1 MVIVT
6 RGDYIWV
13 EPVSSYEFDVAIGAK
28 VTNTEGRK
36 IQIKDDDGK
45 EQWLSPEKIR
55 IKAMHATS
63 VQGVEDMISLGDLHE
78 AGILRNLLIR
88 YNDNLIYTYTGS
100 ILVAVN
106 PYQVLPIYT
115 AQQIKLYKDRKIGE
129 LPPHIFAIGDN
140 SYTHMRRFGQD
151 QCIVISGE
159 SGAGKTESTKLI
171 LQYLAAISG
180 KHSWIE
186 QQILEANPILEAFGN
201 AKTIR
206 NDNSSRFGKYV
217 DIHFSHSGV
226 IEGAKIEQYLLEKSR
241 IVAQSTDE
249 RNYHVFYCMLAGL
262 SSEDKRKLEL
272 EDASHYKYLT
282 GGGSIICEG
291 RDDAA
296 EFADIRSAMKVLL
309 FSDQEIWDI
318 LKLLAA
324 LLHTG
329 NIRYKASVIDNL
341 DATEIPEHSDV
352 QRVANI
358 LGVGKQPLI
367 DALTRRTIFA
377 SGESVVSTLSREQA
391 VDVRDALSKGIYGR
405 LFVYIVNKINKAI
418 YKPKSTSCNA
428 IGVLDI
434 FGFENFKT
442 NSFEQFC
449 INFANENLQQF
460 FVQHIFKLEQEEY
473 NLEAINWRHIEFV
486 DNQDALDLIAV
497 KQLNIM
503 ALIDEESR
511 FPKGTDQTMLAK
523 LHKQHGS
530 HRHYLKPKSDIN
542 TSFGLSHFAGV
553 VFYDTRGFLEKN
565 RDTLSADLLQ
575 LIHISSNPFL
585 QLLFADDIGMGAE
598 TRKRTPTLSTQFKK
612 SLDLLMKTLSN
623 CQPFFIRCIKPNEF
637 KKPMLFDRALC
648 CRQLRYSGMMET
660 IRIRRAGYP
669 IRHSFH
675 EFIERYRFLIPG
687 VPPAHKAD
695 CKAATARICQAV
707 LGRSDYQLGK
717 TKVFLKDAHD
727 LFLEQER
734 DRVLTRYI
742 VVLQKNIKS
751 WVHRRR
757 FLRLK
762 AATRVIQQY
771 WRAHAQRRRYLEMRV
786 GYMRLQALIRS
797 RVLAHR
803 FRHLRGHIVS
813 LQARCRGYL
822 VRREAKRR
830 IWAAVKLQ
838 SHVRKMIAQRQ
849 FHRTRHERRN
859 QIEALQKKR
868 QEERE
873 LAQQGNKRA
882 KEIAEM
888 HYRERLVELERR
900 EMIIDE
906 EKRKKAEN
914 QRSRI
919 ESAARKQEEPV
930 DDGKLVEAM
939 FDFLPDQSSDQQST
953 GRGAANA
960 VFMDLPTANTDDS
973 LPTDDEVMP
982 PIQPANDID
991 LSEFKFQKFA
1001 ATYFQGNSTHLYSR
1015 KPLKQ
1020 SLLPLETQGDQLAA
1034 QALWITILRFCCD
1047 YPEPRY
1053 HTMVRD
1059 TASVMSKVTATLGRN
1074 FIRSKEYQE
1083 AQQMHNQTNGVENG
1097 KPESPTARSIRHK
1110 LVSLTLKR
1118 KNKLGEDVRRRLQQ
1132 DDEQA
1137 ADSYQSWLESRP
1149 TSNLEKLHF
1158 IIGHGILR
1166 AELRDE
1172 IYCQI
1177 CKQLTTNPS
1186 KSSHARGWILLS
1198 LCVGCFAPSDK
1209 FVNYL
1214 RAFIREGP
1222 PGYAPY
1228 CEARLQR
1235 TFHNGTRNQ
1244 PPSWLELQATK
1255 SKKPIMLPITFMDGN
1270 TKTLLADSATT
1281 ARELCNQLADKISL
1295 KDQFGFSLYIALFD
1309 KVSSLGSGGDHVMDA
1324 VSQCEQYA
1332 KEQGAQERN
1341 APWRLFFRKEIF
1353 APWHDPAADA
1363 VATDLIYQQVVR
1375 GVKFGEYRCDK
1386 EEDLAMIAAQQ
1397 ILVQFG
1403 PNETLQQD
1411 QLFQLLPGYIPDYCL
1426 TASDKAL
1433 SRWATLVSQAY
1444 KKSYYLKEKVPI
1456 MRVKEDIVSYAKFK
1470 WPLLFS
1476 RFYEAYRNSGPNLPK
1491 NDVIIAVNWTG
1502 VYVVDDQEQVLLELS
1517 FPEITSTA
1525 SQKSAQVFTQT
1536 FSLSTVRGEEFTFQS
1551 PNAEDIRDLVVF
1563 FLEGLKKRSKYV
1575 LALQDYK
1582 APGEGSS
1589 FLSFAKGDLIL
1600 LEDGSTGE
1608 TVLNSGW
1615 CVGRS
1620 ENSGMKGDF
1629 PAQSV
1634 YVLPCLSRPPQ
1645 HILSLFSVEGVEPR
1659 TFPAQQT
1666 SFNGE
1671 TIEKPHTLA
1680 QYAVEHFR
1688 APAKRSISKAALALT
1703 AARGGSLGLGDD
1715 LWRHTRDPIKQPLLR
1730 KLVGKEELAEEAC
1743 FAFSSILKYM
1753 GDWPSRRARN
1763 SSELTDNMYDGPLKH
1778 EILRDEIYCQLMRQL
1793 TDNRHR
1799 LSEERGWE
1807 LMWLATGL
1815 FACSQRLLKE
1825 LTLFLRTRRHPIAQ
1839 DSLQRL
1845 QKTLR
1850 NGQRKYPPHQ
1860 VEVEAIQHKTTQI
1873 FHKVYF
1879 PDDTDEAFEVDSS
1892 TRAKDF
1898 CTNIANRLNLLSAEG
1913 FSLFVKIAD
1922 KVISVPE
1929 ADFFFDFV
1937 RHLTDWIKKARPARD
1952 AGGVPQFTY
1961 QVFFMKKLW
1970 TNTVPGKDRNAD
1982 LIFHFHQELPKL
1994 LRGYHKCTK
2003 EEAARLAALV
2013 YRVRFGESKQEL
2025 QAIPQMMRELVPAD
2039 LLKVQNA
2046 ADWKRS
2052 IVAAYNQDAGLSPE
2066 DAKVAF
2072 LKIIYRWPTFGS
2084 AFFEVKQT
2092 TEPNYPENLLIAI
2105 NKHGVGLIHPQT
2117 KEILVTHPFTRIS
2130 NWSSGNTYFHM
2141 TIGNLVR
2148 GSKLLCETALG
2159 YKMDDLLTSYISL
2172 MLANMNKQKTGSS
2185 VRVK

>member
-6 RGDYIWV
+6 RGDYIWI
-13 EPVSSYEFDVAIGAK
+13 EPISGREFDVAIGAR
-28 VTNTEGRK
+28 VISAEGKR
-36 IQIKDDDGK
+36 ILIKDDDGK
-45 EQWLSPEKIR
+45 EVWLTPERK

-88 YNDNLIYTYTGS
+88 YNENLIYTYTGS

-106 PYQVLPIYT
+106 PYQILPIYT
-115 AQQIKLYKDRKIGE
+115 AEQIKLYKDKKIGE

-140 SYTHMRRFGQD
+140 CYTHMKRFGQD

-206 NDNSSRFGKYV
+206 NDNSSRFGKYI
-217 DIHFSHSGV
+217 DIHFNASGV

-241 IVAQSTDE
+241 IVSQSRDE
-249 RNYHVFYCMLAGL
+249 RNYHIFYCMLAGL
-262 SSEDKRKLEL
+262 AKEDKNKLEL
-272 EDASHYKYLT
+272 GDASHYKYLI
-282 GGGSIICEG
+282 GGGGITCEG

-309 FSDQEIWDI
+309 FSDQEIWEI
-318 LKLLAA
+318 LTLLAA

-329 NIRYKASVIDNL
+329 NINYKAAIIDNL
-341 DATEIPEHSDV
+341 DATEIPDHSIV
-352 QRVANI
+352 SRVAGL
-358 LGVGKQPLI
+358 LGVPKQPLI
-367 DALTRRTIFA
+367 DALTRKTLFA
-377 SGESVVSTLSREQA
+377 HGETVVSTLSRDQS
-391 VDVRDALSKGIYGR
+391 VDVRDAFVKGIYGR
-405 LFVYIVNKINKAI
+405 LFVYIVNKINNAI
-418 YKPKSTSCNA
+418 YKPKSAARNC

-434 FGFENFKT
+434 FGFENFDT

-473 NLEAINWRHIEFV
+473 NLENINWQHLEFV
-486 DNQDALDLIAV
+486 DNQDALDLIAI

-503 ALIDEESR
+503 ALIDEESK

-523 LHKQHGS
+523 LHKTHGS
-530 HRHYLKPKSDIN
+530 HRNYLKPKSDIN
-542 TSFGLSHFAGV
+542 TSFGLNHFAGI

-565 RDTLSADLLQ
+565 RDTFNADLLQ
-575 LIHISSNPFL
+575 LIHISNNKFL
-585 QLLFADDIGMGAE
+585 RLLFAEDIGMGAE
-598 TRKRTPTLSTQFKK
+598 TRKRAPTLSTQFKK
-612 SLDLLMKTLSN
+612 SLDCLMKTLSN
-623 CQPFFIRCIKPNEF
+623 CQPFFIRCIKPNEI
-637 KKPMLFDRALC
+637 KKPMMFDRGLC
-648 CRQLRYSGMMET
+648 VRQLRYSGMMET

-669 IRHSFH
+669 IRHSFKD
-675 EFIERYRFLIPG
+675 FVERYRFLIPG
-687 VPPAHKAD
+687 VPPAHKTE
-695 CKAATARICQAV
+695 CRSATGRICQAV
-707 LGRSDYQLGK
+707 LGKSDYQLGS

-727 LFLEQER
+727 LYLEQER
-734 DRVLTRYI
+734 DRVLTRNI
-742 VVLQKNIKS
+742 VVLQKSIRG
-751 WVHRRR
+751 WVYRRR
-757 FLRLK
+757 YQRMK
-762 AATRVIQQY
+762 AAAMVIQKY
-771 WRAHAQRRRYLEMRV
+771 WQGWAQRRRYLRMRV

-797 RVLAHR
+797 RVLSHR
-803 FRHLRGHIVS
+803 FRHLRGHIVA
-813 LQARCRGYL
+813 LQARARGKL
-822 VRREAKRR
+822 VREMFAKKM
-830 IWAAVKLQ
+830 WAIVKIQ
-838 SHVRKMIAQRQ
+838 SHVRRIIAQRRYAKIKLEYRQ
-849 FHRTRHERRN
+849 HF
-859 QIEALQKKR
+859 EALKMKKI
-868 QEERE
+868 EEKE
-873 LAQQGNKRA
+873 LKDAGNKRA
-882 KEIAEM
+882 KEIAER
-888 HYRERLVELERR
+888 HYRDRMEELERR
-900 EMIIDE
+900 EHEQEIEERRRMEIKKNIIIDAA
-906 EKRKKAEN
+906 KK
-914 QRSRI
+914 QD
-919 ESAARKQEEPV
+919 EPV
-930 DDGKLVEAM
+930 DDSKLVEAM
-939 FDFLPDQSSDQQST
+939 FDFLPDSSSEAPLPARET
-953 GRGAANA
+953 S
-960 VFMDLPTANTDDS
+960 VFKDLPTAKADQQEVINQIQMATE
-973 LPTDDEVMP
+973 DEE
-982 PIQPANDID
+982 D

-1001 ATYFQGNSTHLYSR
+1001 ATYFQGNVTHQYSR
-1015 KPLKQ
+1015 KPLKHP
-1020 SLLPLETQGDQLAA
+1020 LLPLHTQGDQLAA
-1034 QALWITILRFCCD
+1034 QALWITILRFTGD
-1047 YPEPRY
+1047 LPEPRY
-1053 HTMVRD
+1053 HTMDRD
-1059 TASVMSKVTATLGRN
+1059 NVSVMSKVTATLGRN
-1074 FIRSKEYQE
+1074 FIRSKEFQE
-1083 AQQMHNQTNGVENG
+1083 AQLMGMDPDTILKQ
-1097 KPESPTARSIRHK
+1097 KPRSIRHK

-1118 KNKLGEDVRRRLQQ
+1118 KNKLGEDVRRRLQ
-1132 DDEQA
+1132 DEEYT
-1137 ADSYQSWLESRP
+1137 ADSYQSWLEARP

-1177 CKQLTTNPS
+1177 CKQLTNNPS

-1198 LCVGCFAPSDK
+1198 LCVGCFAPSEK
-1209 FVNYL
+1209 FVSYL

-1228 CEARLQR
+1228 CEDRLKR
-1235 TFHNGTRNQ
+1235 TFNNGTRNQ

-1281 ARELCNQLADKISL
+1281 ARELCNQLSDKIAL

-1324 VSQCEQYA
+1324 ISQCEQYA

-1353 APWHDPAADA
+1353 APWHDPTEDQ
-1363 VATDLIYQQVVR
+1363 VATNLIYQQVVR

-1397 ILVQFG
+1397 YYIEYSSDMNMERLLG
-1403 PNETLQQD
+1403 
-1411 QLFQLLPGYIPDYCL
+1411 LLPSYIPDYCL
-1426 TASDKAL
+1426 TNGDK
-1433 SRWATLVSQAY
+1433 SIDRWASLILQAF
-1444 KKSYYLKEKVPI
+1444 KKSYYVKDLVLTL
-1456 MRVKEDIVSYAKFK
+1456 RVKEDIVSYAKFK

-1517 FPEITSTA
+1517 FPEITTVS
-1525 SQKSAQVFTQT
+1525 SQKTNKVFTQT
-1536 FSLSTVRGEEFTFQS
+1536 FTLSTVRGEEFTFQS
-1551 PNAEDIRDLVVF
+1551 PNAEDIRDLVVY
-1563 FLEGLKKRSKYV
+1563 FLEGLKKRSSYV
-1575 LALQDYK
+1575 IALQDYK
-1582 APGEGSS
+1582 SPGEGSS
-1589 FLSFAKGDLIL
+1589 FLTFQKGDLIT
-1600 LEDGSTGE
+1600 LEDDATGE
-1608 TVLNSGW
+1608 TVMNSGW
-1615 CVGRS
+1615 CVGRC
-1620 ENSGMKGDF
+1620 ERSGLKGDF
-1629 PAQSV
+1629 PAEAV
-1634 YVLPCLSRPPQ
+1634 YVLPALSQPPTD
-1645 HILSLFSVEGVEPR
+1645 ILALFNLEGAEHGR
-1659 TFPAQQT
+1659 KTNSQ
-1666 SFNGE
+1666 SINGTE
-1671 TIEKPHTLA
+1671 QREKPHTLME
-1680 QYAVEHFR
+1680 YAIDHFR
-1688 APAKRSISKAALALT
+1688 PPPKRTMSKTLT
-1703 AARGGSLGLGDD
+1703 LSAARRGGPEE
-1715 LWRHTRDPIKQPLLR
+1715 LWRHSREPLKQPLLR

-1743 FAFSSILKYM
+1743 YAFTAILKYC
-1753 GDWPSRRARN
+1753 GDLPAKRRLGN
-1763 SSELTDNMYDGPLKH
+1763 EYTDHIFDGPLKH

-1793 TDNRHR
+1793 TDNRNR

-1815 FACSQRLLKE
+1815 FACSQALFKE
-1825 LTLFLRTRRHPIAQ
+1825 LNTFLRTRRHPIAQ

-1845 QKTLR
+1845 QKTLK

-1898 CTNIANRLNLLSAEG
+1898 CANIAQRLNLRSCEG

-1937 RHLTDWIKKARPARD
+1937 RHLTDWIKKARPSRD
-1952 AGGVPQFTY
+1952 GATPQFTY

-2003 EEAARLAALV
+2003 EEAAKLAALV
-2013 YRVRFGESKQEL
+2013 YRVRFGENKQEL
-2025 QAIPQMMRELVPAD
+2025 QTIPQRIRD
-2039 LLKVQNA
+2039 LIPGDLIKLQST
-2046 ADWKRS
+2046 ADWKRLIIAS
-2052 IVAAYNQDAGLSPE
+2052 YNQDAGMNPE
-2066 DAKVAF
+2066 DAKITF

-2092 TEPNYPENLLIAI
+2092 TEPNYPELLLIAI
-2105 NKHGVGLIHPQT
+2105 NKHGVSLIHPQS
-2117 KEILVTHPFTRIS
+2117 KDILVTHPFTRIS

-2148 GSKLLCETALG
+2148 GSKLLCETSLG

-2172 MLANMNKQKTGSS
+2172 MLSNMNKQRSL
-2185 VRVK
+2185 RVK

>member
-6 RGDYIWV
+6 RGDYIWI
-13 EPVSSYEFDVAIGAK
+13 EPVSGREFDVAIGAR
-28 VTNTEGRK
+28 VVSAEGRR
-36 IQIKDDDGK
+36 IQVKDDDGK
-45 EQWLSPEKIR
+45 EVWLTPERR

-88 YNDNLIYTYTGS
+88 YNENLIYTYTGS

-106 PYQVLPIYT
+106 PYQILPIYT
-115 AQQIKLYKDRKIGE
+115 AEQIKLYKDRKIGE

-140 SYTHMRRFGQD
+140 SYSHMKRFRQD

-206 NDNSSRFGKYV
+206 NDNSSRFGKYI
-217 DIHFSHSGV
+217 DIHFNSGGV

-241 IVAQSTDE
+241 IVSQSKDE
-249 RNYHVFYCMLAGL
+249 RNYHIFYCILAGL
-262 SSEDKRKLEL
+262 SKEEKQKLEL
-272 EDASHYKYLT
+272 SDASHYKYLT
-282 GGGSIICEG
+282 GGGSITCEG

-309 FSDQEIWDI
+309 FSDQEIWEI

-324 LLHTG
+324 LLHIG
-329 NIRYKASVIDNL
+329 NIKYKAAIIDNL
-341 DATEIPEHSDV
+341 DATEIPDLSNV
-352 QRVANI
+352 TRVAN
-358 LGVGKQPLI
+358 LLAVPKQPLI
-367 DALTRRTIFA
+367 DALTRKTLFA
-377 SGESVVSTLSREQA
+377 SGETVVSTLSREQS
-391 VDVRDALSKGIYGR
+391 VDVRDAFVKGIYGR
-405 LFVYIVNKINKAI
+405 LFVLIVSKINNAI
-418 YKPKSTSCNA
+418 YRPKGVSRSA

-434 FGFENFKT
+434 FGFENFNV

-449 INFANENLQQF
+449 INYANENLQQF

-473 NLEAINWRHIEFV
+473 NLEHINWQHIEFV
-486 DNQDALDLIAV
+486 DNQDALDLIAI

-503 ALIDEESR
+503 SLIDEESK

-523 LHKQHGS
+523 LHKTHGS
-530 HRHYLKPKSDIN
+530 HRNYLKPKSDIN
-542 TSFGLSHFAGV
+542 TSFGLNHFAGV

-565 RDTLSADLLQ
+565 RDTFSADLLQ
-575 LIHISSNPFL
+575 LVTLSSNKFL
-585 QLLFADDIGMGAE
+585 KLLFAEDIGMGSE
-598 TRKRTPTLSTQFKK
+598 TRKRAPTLSTQFKK
-612 SLDLLMKTLSN
+612 SLDALMKTLSS
-623 CQPFFIRCIKPNEF
+623 CQPFFIRCIKPNEY
-637 KKPMLFDRALC
+637 KKPMMFDRGLC

-669 IRHSFH
+669 IRHTFK
-675 EFIERYRFLIPG
+675 EFVERYRFLIPG
-687 VPPAHKAD
+687 IPPAHKTE
-695 CKAATARICQAV
+695 CRSATAKICGAV
-707 LGRSDYQLGK
+707 LGRSDYQLGN

-734 DRVLTRYI
+734 DRVLTRNI
-742 VVLQKNIKS
+742 IVLQRSIRG
-751 WVHRRR
+751 WVYRRR
-757 FLRLK
+757 FLRMK
-762 AATRVIQQY
+762 AATMIIQKY
-771 WRAHAQRRRYLEMRV
+771 WMGWAQRRRYQRMRV
-786 GYMRLQALIRS
+786 GYMRLQALVRS
-797 RVLAHR
+797 RVLSHR
-803 FRHLRGHIVS
+803 FRHLRGHIVG
-813 LQARCRGYL
+813 LQARSRGYL
-822 VRREAKRR
+822 VRRMYAQKM
-830 IWAAVKLQ
+830 WAIVKIQ
-838 SHVRKMIAQRQ
+838 SHVRRIIAQRK
-849 FHRTRHERRN
+849 FNKLKFDYRT
-859 QIEALQKKR
+859 QLEALKLKKI
-868 QEERE
+868 EERE
-873 LAQQGNKRA
+873 LSQQGNKRA
-882 KEIAEM
+882 KEIAEKN
-888 HYRERLVELERR
+888 YRERMEELERKEHELEIEER
-900 EMIIDE
+900 RRMEVKKNIINDAA
-906 EKRKKAEN
+906 KK
-914 QRSRI
+914 QD
-919 ESAARKQEEPV
+919 EPV
-930 DDGKLVEAM
+930 DDSKLVEAM
-939 FDFLPDQSSDQQST
+939 FDFLPDSSSEAPLPARET
-953 GRGAANA
+953 S
-960 VFMDLPTANTDDS
+960 VFNDLPTDKQDPNELITAMQTQS
-973 LPTDDEVMP
+973 EDEE
-982 PIQPANDID
+982 D

-1001 ATYFQGNSTHLYSR
+1001 ATYFQGNITHQYSR
-1015 KPLKQ
+1015 KPLKHP
-1020 SLLPLETQGDQLAA
+1020 LLPLHTQGDQLAA
-1034 QALWITILRFCCD
+1034 QALWITILRFCGD
-1047 YPEPRY
+1047 LPEPRY
-1053 HTMVRD
+1053 HTMERD
-1059 TASVMSKVTATLGRN
+1059 NTSVMSKVTATLGRN
-1074 FIRSKEYQE
+1074 FIRSKEFQE
-1083 AQQMHNQTNGVENG
+1083 AQMMGMDPETFLKQ
-1097 KPESPTARSIRHK
+1097 KPRSIRHK

-1118 KNKLGEDVRRRLQQ
+1118 KNKLGEDVRRKLQE
-1132 DDEQA
+1132 DEYT
-1137 ADSYQSWLESRP
+1137 ADSYQSWLEARP

-1177 CKQLTTNPS
+1177 CKQLTNNPS

-1198 LCVGCFAPSDK
+1198 LCVGCFAPSEK
-1209 FVNYL
+1209 FVSYL

-1228 CEARLQR
+1228 CEDRLKR
-1235 TFHNGTRNQ
+1235 TFNNGTRNQ

-1281 ARELCNQLADKISL
+1281 ARELCNQLSDKIGL

-1324 VSQCEQYA
+1324 ISQCEQYA

-1353 APWHDPAADA
+1353 APWHDPTEDQ
-1363 VATDLIYQQVVR
+1363 VATNLIYQQVVR

-1397 ILVQFG
+1397 YFIEFATDL
-1403 PNETLQQD
+1403 NMERL
-1411 QLFQLLPGYIPDYCL
+1411 LNLLPNYIPDYCL
-1426 TASDKAL
+1426 TNAEKSID
-1433 SRWATLVSQAY
+1433 RWAALIVQAY
-1444 KKSYYLKEKVPI
+1444 KKSYYLKEKIPSLRI
-1456 MRVKEDIVSYAKFK
+1456 KEDVVGYAKFK

-1517 FPEITSTA
+1517 FPEITTVA
-1525 SQKSAQVFTQT
+1525 SHKTNKVFTQT
-1536 FSLSTVRGEEFTFQS
+1536 FTLSTVRGEEFTFQS
-1551 PNAEDIRDLVVF
+1551 PNAEDIRDLVVY
-1563 FLEGLKKRSKYV
+1563 FLEGLKKRSSFV
-1575 LALQDYK
+1575 IALQDYK

-1589 FLSFAKGDLIL
+1589 FLSFRKGDLIM
-1600 LEDGSTGE
+1600 LEEDSSGE
-1608 TVLNSGW
+1608 TVMNSGW
-1615 CVGRS
+1615 CVGRC
-1620 ENSGMKGDF
+1620 ERSGERGDF
-1629 PAQSV
+1629 PAETV
-1634 YVLPCLSRPPQ
+1634 YVLPTLTKP
-1645 HILSLFSVEGVEPR
+1645 HNDILALFSLEGADQGRRLNTQHMNGTEPR
-1659 TFPAQQT
+1659 
-1666 SFNGE
+1666 
-1671 TIEKPHTLA
+1671 EKPHTLA
-1680 QYAVEHFR
+1680 EYAIDHFR
-1688 APAKRSISKAALALT
+1688 LPPKRTMSKALT
-1703 AARGGSLGLGDD
+1703 LTSARRGLPDE
-1715 LWRHTRDPIKQPLLR
+1715 LWRHTREPMKQPLLR

-1743 FAFSSILKYM
+1743 FAFTAILKYC
-1753 GDWPSRRARN
+1753 GDLPAKRRASN
-1763 SSELTDNMYDGPLKH
+1763 EYTDQIFDGPLKH

-1793 TDNRHR
+1793 TDNRNR
-1799 LSEERGWE
+1799 MSEERGWE
-1807 LMWLATGL
+1807 LMWLSTGL
-1815 FACSQRLLKE
+1815 FACSQSLLKE
-1825 LTLFLRTRRHPIAQ
+1825 LTLFLRTRRHPISQ

-1898 CTNIANRLNLLSAEG
+1898 CANIAQRLTLRSCEG

-1929 ADFFFDFV
+1929 GDFFFDFV
-1937 RHLTDWIKKARPARD
+1937 RHLTDWIKKARPSRD
-1952 AGGVPQFTY
+1952 GATPQFTY

-1970 TNTVPGKDRNAD
+1970 TNTVPGKDRNSD

-2025 QAIPQMMRELVPAD
+2025 QAIPQMLRELVPAD
-2039 LLKVQNA
+2039 LLKIQSS
-2046 ADWKRS
+2046 ADWKRA
-2052 IVAAYNQDAGLSPE
+2052 IVASYNQDAGMSPE
-2066 DAKVAF
+2066 DAKITF
-2072 LKIIYRWPTFGS
+2072 LKVIYRWPTFGS

-2092 TEPNYPENLLIAI
+2092 TEPNYPEMLLIAI
-2105 NKHGVGLIHPQT
+2105 NKHGVSLIHPQT
-2117 KEILVTHPFTRIS
+2117 KDILVSHPFTRIS

-2148 GSKLLCETALG
+2148 GSKLLCETSLG

-2172 MLANMNKQKTGSS
+2172 MLTNMNKQRPAK
-2185 VRVK
+2185 

>member
-1 MVIVT
+1 MVLVT
-6 RGDYIWV
+6 RGDYIWI
-13 EPVSSYEFDVAIGAK
+13 EPITGQEFDVAIGAR
-28 VTNTEGRK
+28 VISAEGRR
-36 IQIKDDDGK
+36 IQVKDDDGV
-45 EQWLSPEKIR
+45 EQWLPPERR
-55 IKAMHATS
+55 IKAMHASS

-106 PYQVLPIYT
+106 PYQILPIYT
-115 AQQIKLYKDRKIGE
+115 ADQIKVYKERKIGE

-140 SYTHMRRFGQD
+140 AYANMKRFCQD

-201 AKTIR
+201 AKTVR
-206 NDNSSRFGKYV
+206 NDNSSRFGKYI
-217 DIHFSHSGV
+217 DIHFSRNGV

-241 IVAQSTDE
+241 IVSQNPEE
-249 RNYHVFYCMLAGL
+249 RNYHIFYCLLAGL
-262 SSEDKRKLEL
+262 SSEEKKKLEL
-272 EDASHYKYLT
+272 STAKDYRYLT
-282 GGGSIICEG
+282 GGGCVKCDG
-291 RDDAA
+291 RDDVA
-296 EFADIRSAMKVLL
+296 EFADIRSAMKVLC
-309 FSDQEIWDI
+309 FSDQEIWEI
-318 LKLLAA
+318 FKLLAA
-324 LLHTG
+324 LLHAG
-329 NIRYKASVIDNL
+329 NINYKAITVDNL
-341 DATEIPEHSDV
+341 DATEIPDQANV
-352 QRVANI
+352 KRVANLLELSVPAFI
-358 LGVGKQPLI
+358 N
-367 DALTRRTIFA
+367 ALTRKTFLA
-377 SGESVVSTLSREQA
+377 HGETVISTLSREQSI
-391 VDVRDALSKGIYGR
+391 DVRDAFVKGVYGR
-405 LFVYIVNKINKAI
+405 LFVLIVKKINNAI
-418 YKPKSTSCNA
+418 YKPKTTMRTA

-434 FGFENFKT
+434 FGFENFNQ

-449 INFANENLQQF
+449 INYANENLQQF

-473 NLEAINWRHIEFV
+473 NHEAINWQHIEFV
-486 DNQDALDLIAV
+486 DNQDALDLIAI

-503 ALIDEESR
+503 ALIDEESK
-511 FPKGTDQTMLAK
+511 FPRGTDQTMLAK
-523 LHKQHGS
+523 LHKTHGS
-530 HRHYLKPKSDIN
+530 HRNYLKPKSDIN
-542 TSFGLSHFAGV
+542 TSFGLNHFAGV

-565 RDTLSADLLQ
+565 RDTFSADILQ
-575 LIHISSNPFL
+575 LIATSSSKFL
-585 QLLFADDIGMGAE
+585 QLVFANDIGMGAE

-612 SLDLLMKTLSN
+612 SLDALMKTLST

-637 KKPMLFDRALC
+637 KKPMLFDRNLC

-669 IRHSFH
+669 IRHIFRD
-675 EFIERYRFLIPG
+675 FVERYRFLING
-687 VPPAHKAD
+687 VPPAHKTD
-695 CKAATARICQAV
+695 CRAQTARICAQV
-707 LGRSDYQLGK
+707 LGRTDYQLGN

-734 DRVLTRYI
+734 DRVLTRKI
-742 VVLQKNIKS
+742 LILQRSIRG
-751 WVHRRR
+751 WVYRRR
-757 FLRLK
+757 FLKMR
-762 AATRVIQQY
+762 AAAIVIQKY
-771 WRAHAQRRRYLEMRV
+771 WKGYAQKKRYKKMKI

-797 RVLAHR
+797 RVLSHR
-803 FRHLRGHIVS
+803 FRHLRGHIVG
-813 LQARCRGYL
+813 LQAHIRGYL
-822 VRREAKRR
+822 TRREYGHKMWAIVKIQAHIRR
-830 IWAAVKLQ
+830 IIAMRQYKKLKLEY
-838 SHVRKMIAQRQ
+838 R
-849 FHRTRHERRN
+849 RHH
-859 QIEALQKKR
+859 EAIR
-868 QEERE
+868 MRMMEEEE
-873 LAQQGNKRA
+873 LKHQGNKRA
-882 KEIAEM
+882 KEIAEKN
-888 HYRERLVELERR
+888 YRDRLNEIERR
-900 EMIIDE
+900 EMETEME
-906 EKRKKAEN
+906 ERRRVDVKKNLIKE
-914 QRSRI
+914 
-919 ESAARKQEEPV
+919 AARKQDEPV

-939 FDFLPDQSSDQQST
+939 FDFLPDSSSEAPT
-953 GRGAANA
+953 PHGGHETS
-960 VFMDLPTANTDDS
+960 VFNDLPSGNQNDDDIIGPFHAVS
-973 LPTDDEVMP
+973 DDDE
-982 PIQPANDID
+982 D

-1001 ATYFQGNSTHLYSR
+1001 TTYFQGNITHYYSR
-1015 KPLKQ
+1015 KPLKHP
-1020 SLLPLETQGDQLAA
+1020 LLPLQTQGDQLAA
-1034 QALWITILRFCCD
+1034 QALWITILRFTGD
-1047 YPEPRY
+1047 LPEPRY
-1053 HTMVRD
+1053 HTMDRD
-1059 TASVMSKVTATLGRN
+1059 NTSVMSKVTATLGRN
-1074 FIRSKEYQE
+1074 FIRSKEFQE
-1083 AQQMHNQTNGVENG
+1083 AQLMGLD
-1097 KPESPTARSIRHK
+1097 PESFTKQKPRSIRHK

-1118 KNKLGEDVRRRLQQ
+1118 KNKLGDDVRKKLQ
-1132 DDEQA
+1132 DDEYT

-1177 CKQLTTNPS
+1177 CKQLTNNPS

-1198 LCVGCFAPSDK
+1198 LCVGCFAPSEK

-1214 RAFIREGP
+1214 RSFIREGP

-1228 CEARLQR
+1228 CEDRLKR
-1235 TFHNGTRNQ
+1235 TFNNGTRNQ

-1281 ARELCNQLADKISL
+1281 ARELCNQLSEKIEL

-1324 VSQCEQYA
+1324 ISQCEQYA

-1353 APWHDPAADA
+1353 APWHDPIEDS
-1363 VATDLIYQQVVR
+1363 VATNLIYQQVVR

-1397 ILVQFG
+1397 YYIEYNTDMSMERLYSLI
-1403 PNETLQQD
+1403 PN
-1411 QLFQLLPGYIPDYCL
+1411 FIPDYCL
-1426 TASDKAL
+1426 TGIDKAVD
-1433 SRWATLVSQAY
+1433 RWTSLILQAY
-1444 KKSYYLKEKVPI
+1444 KKSYYLKDKEKVPPL
-1456 MRVKEDIVSYAKFK
+1456 RVKEDVVSYAKYK

-1517 FPEITSTA
+1517 FPEITAVS
-1525 SQKSAQVFTQT
+1525 SQKTNKVFTQT
-1536 FSLSTVRGEEFTFQS
+1536 FSLSTVRTEEFTFQS

-1575 LALQDYK
+1575 IALQDYRS
-1582 APGEGSS
+1582 PGESTS
-1589 FLSFAKGDLIL
+1589 FLSFLKGDLIL
-1600 LEDGSTGE
+1600 LEEDSTGE
-1608 TVLNSGW
+1608 NVLNNGW
-1615 CVGRS
+1615 CIGRC
-1620 ENSGMKGDF
+1620 ERTQERGDF
-1629 PAQSV
+1629 PAETV
-1634 YVLPCLSRPPQ
+1634 YVLPSLTKPPQ
-1645 HILSLFSVEGVEPR
+1645 DILALFSVEGIHHGRRLSSVYSNGGTEPR
-1659 TFPAQQT
+1659 ERPYNL
-1666 SFNGE
+1666 SE
-1671 TIEKPHTLA
+1671 
-1680 QYAVEHFR
+1680 YALDHFR
-1688 APAKRSISKAALALT
+1688 PPPKRTMSKTLT
-1703 AARGGSLGLGDD
+1703 LSSKRGTEE
-1715 LWRHTRDPIKQPLLR
+1715 LWRYSREPLKQPLLK
-1730 KLVGKEELAEEAC
+1730 KLLTKEELSEEAC
-1743 FAFSSILKYM
+1743 FAFTAIMKYM
-1753 GDWPSRRARN
+1753 GDLPSKRPRFGN
-1763 SSELTDNMYDGPLKH
+1763 EITDHIFDSPLKH
-1778 EILRDEIYCQLMRQL
+1778 EILRDEIYCQIMKQL
-1793 TDNRHR
+1793 TENRNR
-1799 LSEERGWE
+1799 ISEERGWE

-1815 FACSQRLLKE
+1815 FACSQGLLKE
-1825 LTLFLRTRRHPIAQ
+1825 LTLFLRSRRHPISQ
-1839 DSLQRL
+1839 DSLHRL

-1898 CTNIANRLNLLSAEG
+1898 CQSISQRLNLRSSEG

-1929 ADFFFDFV
+1929 GDFFFDFV
-1937 RHLTDWIKKARPARD
+1937 RHLTDWIKKARPTRD
-1952 AGGVPQFTY
+1952 GTTPQFTY

-1982 LIFHFHQELPKL
+1982 LIFHYHQELPKL

-2003 EEAARLAALV
+2003 EEAAKLGALV

-2025 QAIPQMMRELVPAD
+2025 QAILQMLRELVPSD
-2039 LLKVQNA
+2039 LIKLQGSN
-2046 ADWKRS
+2046 DWKRA
-2052 IVAAYNQDAGLSPE
+2052 IVSAYNQDAGMTSE
-2066 DAKVAF
+2066 DAKITF
-2072 LKIIYRWPTFGS
+2072 LKIVYRWPTFGS

-2092 TEPNYPENLLIAI
+2092 TEPNYPEMLLIAI
-2105 NKHGVGLIHPQT
+2105 NKHGVSLIHPQT
-2117 KEILVTHPFTRIS
+2117 KDILVTHPFTRIS

-2148 GSKLLCETALG
+2148 GSKLLCETSLG

-2172 MLANMNKQKTGSS
+2172 MLTNMNKQRSI
-2185 VRVK
+2185 RVK